1 MRQISSICS
10 PAHMVD
16 CIREKTGR
24 FRGFVVTGCV
34 SGSWWATGREGGLVN
49 ACAEQGA
56 RLVNWVVYVKGAFAL
71 GDGQSEVL

>member
-1 MRQISSICS
+1 M
-10 PAHMVD
+10 
-16 CIREKTGR
+16 
-24 FRGFVVTGCV
+24 VTGCV